1 MQSPGS
7 MTYDT
12 LTLEIQQT
20 LQRNDD
26 DFYNNIP
33 NFIQKAE
40 QQLAADVKDLGQL
53 QYVVSQGV
61 SDIVRKPELWRQTH
75 SIRVIDPQ
83 NNKENIL
90 IQRTYEWCRIFN
102 SEVNNNYPI
111 RIPEFYSDYNYNNY
125 FITYVNNEN
134 KDDLSIE
141 VAYYAYPKFLS
152 TINQINYWTQ
162 YYPQMLLYLSLFFA
176 AVYVRMD
183 ERAQFFIQ
191 MYNSILTT
199 INVENTNRVN
209 DNAYEVKNSSQKVPK
224 QLN

>member
-26 DFYNNIP
+26 EFYNNIP

-90 IQRTYEWCRIFN
+90 IQRTYEWCRIVR
-102 SEVNNNYPI
+102 S
-111 RIPEFYSDYNYNNY
+111 
-125 FITYVNNEN
+125 
-134 KDDLSIE
+134 K
-141 VAYYAYPKFLS
+141 
-152 TINQINYWTQ
+152 
-162 YYPQMLLYLSLFFA
+162 LL
-176 AVYVRMD
+176 
-183 ERAQFFIQ
+183 
-191 MYNSILTT
+191 
-199 INVENTNRVN
+199 
-209 DNAYEVKNSSQKVPK
+209 
-224 QLN
+224 